1 MPSPMAP
8 RHLLLAFGS
17 FLAVSLAAQVPAPVP
32 APPPTVTARIAV
44 SHLDPKTGK
53 SDVLTAPSVS
63 VISGTEARV
72 SVGGRP
78 DPKDPKGKP
87 ESSMELVMTPTA
99 QPDGT
104 ISISLRVAI
113 SNKPEAADPKAERRE
128 RKRESKAH
136 DGTLTFYSVLAKDG
150 LFSIQ
155 DSKGG
160 RRWYKLGAT
169 VEGWTLLSYEH
180 EKEQLVVGQGATHQ
194 ELRLYKSAIE
204 ASASE
209 LSTVVT
215 VRPGEIAKVP
225 GVGGLEVTV
234 SATVSATPVAVPA
247 AR

>member
-1 MPSPMAP
+1 MAP
-8 RHLLLAFGS
+8 RYLLLVVGS
-17 FLAVSLAAQVPAPVP
+17 LLAVSLAAQVPAPVP
-32 APPPTVTARIAV
+32 TPPPTVTVRTSV

-53 SDVLTAPSVS
+53 SDILTAPSVS
-63 VISGTEARV
+63 VISGSEARV
-72 SVGGRP
+72 SVAGRI

-87 ESSMELVMTPTA
+87 ESSMELVISPTA

-113 SNKPEAADPKAERRE
+113 SNKPESVDPKSEKTQRR
-128 RKRESKAH
+128 RESKAH

-160 RRWYKLGAT
+160 RRWYKLGA
-169 VEGWTLLSYEH
+169 VIEGWTLLSYEQ
-180 EKEQLVVGQGATHQ
+180 EKETLVVGQGATHQ
-194 ELRLYKSAIE
+194 ELRLYKSSIE

-215 VRPGEIAKVP
+215 VRPGEITKIP
-225 GVGGLEVTV
+225 GVGGLEVSV
-234 SATVSATPVAVPA
+234 SAVVSATPVA
-247 AR
+247 R

>member
-8 RHLLLAFGS
+8 RLLLLAVGS
-17 FLAVSLAAQVPAPVP
+17 LLAVTLGAQVPAPVP
-32 APPPTVTARIAV
+32 APPPTVTVRMSV
-44 SHLDPKTGK
+44 SHMDPKTGK

-63 VISGTEARV
+63 VISGSEARV
-72 SVGGRP
+72 SVAGRP

-87 ESSMELVMTPTA
+87 ESSMDLVMAPTA

-104 ISISLRVAI
+104 VSISLRVVI
-113 SNKPEAADPKAERRE
+113 NNKPEVVDPKAEKRE
-128 RKRESKAH
+128 RKREAKVH
-136 DGTLTFYSVLAKDG
+136 DGSLTFYSVLAKDG

-160 RRWYKLGAT
+160 RRWYKVGAT
-169 VEGWTLLSYEH
+169 IEGWTLVSYDQ
-180 EKEQLVVGQGATHQ
+180 EKETLIVGQGATHQ
-194 ELRLYKSAIE
+194 ELRLYKSSIE

-215 VRPGEIAKVP
+215 VRPGEVTKVP
-225 GVGGLEVTV
+225 GVGGLEVSV
-234 SATVSATPVAVPA
+234 SANVSATPVAVPA

>member
-1 MPSPMAP
+1 MVT
-8 RHLLLAFGS
+8 RLLLLAVGTC
-17 FLAVSLAAQVPAPVP
+17 LAASLGAQVPAPVP
-32 APPPTVTARIAV
+32 APPPTVTVRTTV

-53 SDVLTAPSVS
+53 SDVMTAPSLS
-63 VISGTEARV
+63 VISGSEARV
-72 SVGGRP
+72 SVAGKP
-78 DPKDPKGKP
+78 DPKDPKAQPQGG
-87 ESSMELVMTPTA
+87 MELVIAPTV
-99 QPDGT
+99 QPDGMV
-104 ISISLRVAI
+104 SISLRVVI
-113 SNKPEAADPKAERRE
+113 SSKAEPVDPKQAGRE

-136 DGTLTFYSVLAKDG
+136 DGTLTFFSVLAADG

-169 VEGWTLLSYEH
+169 VDGWKLESYDK
-180 EKEQLVVGQGATHQ
+180 EKELLVVAQGNTHQ
-194 ELRLYKSAIE
+194 ELHLYKSSIS

-225 GVGGLEVTV
+225 GVGGLEVSV
-234 SATVSATPVAVPA
+234 SASVSATPVAAPV